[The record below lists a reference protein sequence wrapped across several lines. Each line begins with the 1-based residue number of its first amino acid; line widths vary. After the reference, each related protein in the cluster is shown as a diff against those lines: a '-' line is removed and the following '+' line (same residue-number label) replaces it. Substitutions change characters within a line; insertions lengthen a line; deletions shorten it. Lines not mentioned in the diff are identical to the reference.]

1 MKRIKN
7 IIYYLLVF
15 SICLTSFSTLVFAK
29 DDYFK
34 GDWDDVEIIYE
45 PEEDEDEDED
55 EVPTAQEAIRD
66 NYWAEIEEDNT
77 LPGGI
82 YPKYLLKPEDDIFK
96 SVKSY
101 DKEEYS
107 RSTGIYKDIN
117 TLVYS
122 PFMGDVFDYISKPE
136 ENISYNIYTEVLRT
150 SDEINKLKDSLEQ
163 KYPEIIKK
171 YVDRKAL
178 CEELKNNGTITQD
191 QYEEYI
197 EKCNEILGDYY
208 EFEERLKAIEEEKAM
223 QKAKLE
229 QLKKSLNDID
239 NNPNLTD
246 EEKKEEKYKQWW
258 NPYVDDTYTDNYQY
272 HNPFNFD
279 FKTDFI
285 RERYEL
291 NVYGDLSVNN
301 DTQRT
306 SIKRITRGS
315 NLDISLS
322 VDLSN
327 LYKWHNTILWGNI
340 NGVSNAFGWYLKGEA
355 AIRGLDSQLVFV
367 LNIPKGISLTD
378 DANIELLGLDS
389 FEREALST
397 EEESELKELN
407 EQNTDSK
414 KIVIKYRRKQN
425 LANNQQ
431 SGVNYEEIAGRK
443 YFDNYRKI
451 NDVTLKISGAK
462 LDADAPSNQDLK
474 ITASVVG
481 MYDEYRKVRDDI
493 FNKYSKKAVGDYNN
507 GAKSYYFFAAKQ
519 SDEGRDAAADRDKP
533 NLISY
538 TFNVEERK
546 ASHNPVVTFINDDRF
561 YDEREVYEGTSI
573 NQNSYMPR
581 DPEKRG
587 YKFIEWNTMPDGSG
601 MTFTGDTVVYEDMTV
616 HAIYKKDRRYDD
628 EERETADEE
637 PMLNINDHYQY
648 MVGYKDATFRPNNNM
663 TREEVAVMFS
673 RLMVRRPIKGHI
685 YNHNFKDLSNTRWSA
700 TAISYMNELGL
711 IKGYPDGTF
720 KPEKSI
726 TRAEFAAMAT
736 RFANLFG
743 GGLQGFVDVPYTH
756 WANDVIAKAAS
767 AGWVSGY
774 PDGTFKP
781 ENKITRAEVVS
792 ITNRMLTRRADKDF
806 ITKHRSAILRFTDT
820 PTHWAFYDIVE
831 ACNGHDYTRQGTIEE
846 NWLNVN
852 LKTFVYDK

>member
-1 MKRIKN
+1 MKKKIISLFLLLGLILSVIPLNSYAQFGPIVTGDDVDGWIKDNYWVELEKDGLNAVPIGVNPNKESKLGTN
-7 IIYYLLVF
+7 IKVDELYYPWLNTGIRTDRTALFDYFGDDGTIMAGGKKIVDDFRRLLNQDYDAFKDDNKPYNDWNEFNIDLNKDTIMNINDFNIYGDMYKINSVDSS
-15 SICLTSFSTLVFAK
+15 SIDTYKNDSSMDLALTVDLSTLVKAENTYGLVMGISDGYLRGIGKKGNGYARK
-29 DDYFK
+29 DDKFAFTLDFPKEAILTEDAEFEIEGLEGYNLK
-34 GDWDDVEIIYE
+34 HEELRSNDSDRKKIIIYA
-45 PEEDEDEDED
+45 DEDNIK
-55 EVPTAQEAIRD
+55 PTM
-66 NYWAEIEEDNT
+66 NYIDFYNT
-77 LPGGI
+77 L
-82 YPKYLLKPEDDIFK
+82 
-96 SVKSY
+96 
-101 DKEEYS
+101 
-107 RSTGIYKDIN
+107 
-117 TLVYS
+117 
-122 PFMGDVFDYISKPE
+122 
-136 ENISYNIYTEVLRT
+136 
-150 SDEINKLKDSLEQ
+150 NKW
-163 KYPEIIKK
+163 
-171 YVDRKAL
+171 
-178 CEELKNNGTITQD
+178 
-191 QYEEYI
+191 
-197 EKCNEILGDYY
+197 
-208 EFEERLKAIEEEKAM
+208 
-223 QKAKLE
+223 
-229 QLKKSLNDID
+229 
-239 NNPNLTD
+239 NPN
-246 EEKKEEKYKQWW
+246 
-258 NPYVDDTYTDNYQY
+258 
-272 HNPFNFD
+272 
-279 FKTDFI
+279 
-285 RERYEL
+285 
-291 NVYGDLSVNN
+291 
-301 DTQRT
+301 
-306 SIKRITRGS
+306 
-315 NLDISLS
+315 
-322 VDLSN
+322 
-327 LYKWHNTILWGNI
+327 
-340 NGVSNAFGWYLKGEA
+340 
-355 AIRGLDSQLVFV
+355 
-367 LNIPKGISLTD
+367 
-378 DANIELLGLDS
+378 
-389 FEREALST
+389 
-397 EEESELKELN
+397 
-407 EQNTDSK
+407 
-414 KIVIKYRRKQN
+414 
-425 LANNQQ
+425 
-431 SGVNYEEIAGRK
+431 
-443 YFDNYRKI
+443 
-451 NDVTLKISGAK
+451 VTLKIEGIKFNNSIK
-462 LDADAPSNQDLK
+462 NNK
-474 ITASVVG
+474 NYTITASIAG
-481 MYDEYRKVRDDI
+481 MYDIILSKNNSVLDNLK
-493 FNKYSKKAVGDYNN
+493 FNKTTDGIRRFVV
-507 GAKSYYFFAAKQ
+507 FAAKQ
-519 SDEGRDAAADRDKP
+519 SNEGTDAAADRKKP

-561 YDEREVYEGTSI
+561 YDEREVYKGTSI

-616 HAIYKKDRRYDD
+616 YAIYKKDRRYDD
-628 EERETADEE
+628 ERETADEE

>member
-1 MKRIKN
+1 MKKKIISILLLLGLILSVIPLNSYAQLGPTVTDEDVEDWIKDNYWVELEKDGLNAVPIGVNPSKESKLGTDIKVDELYYPWLNTGIRTDRAALFDYFGDDGTTMLGITVVDDFRRLLNQDYNAFKANKEHYNDWNEFN
-7 IIYYLLVF
+7 IDLNKDTIMNINDFNIYGDMYKIDSVNSS
-15 SICLTSFSTLVFAK
+15 SIDTYKNDSSMDLALTVDLSTLVKAENTYGLVMGLSEGYQKGIGKKGNGYAREDDKFAFTLDFPK
-29 DDYFK
+29 EAILTEDAEFEIEGLEGYNLKHEELRSNDSDRK
-34 GDWDDVEIIYE
+34 KIIIYA
-45 PEEDEDEDED
+45 DEDNIN
-55 EVPTAQEAIRD
+55 PTI
-66 NYWAEIEEDNT
+66 NYIDFYNT
-77 LPGGI
+77 L
-82 YPKYLLKPEDDIFK
+82 
-96 SVKSY
+96 
-101 DKEEYS
+101 
-107 RSTGIYKDIN
+107 
-117 TLVYS
+117 
-122 PFMGDVFDYISKPE
+122 
-136 ENISYNIYTEVLRT
+136 
-150 SDEINKLKDSLEQ
+150 NKW
-163 KYPEIIKK
+163 
-171 YVDRKAL
+171 
-178 CEELKNNGTITQD
+178 
-191 QYEEYI
+191 
-197 EKCNEILGDYY
+197 
-208 EFEERLKAIEEEKAM
+208 
-223 QKAKLE
+223 
-229 QLKKSLNDID
+229 
-239 NNPNLTD
+239 NPN
-246 EEKKEEKYKQWW
+246 
-258 NPYVDDTYTDNYQY
+258 
-272 HNPFNFD
+272 
-279 FKTDFI
+279 
-285 RERYEL
+285 
-291 NVYGDLSVNN
+291 
-301 DTQRT
+301 
-306 SIKRITRGS
+306 
-315 NLDISLS
+315 
-322 VDLSN
+322 
-327 LYKWHNTILWGNI
+327 
-340 NGVSNAFGWYLKGEA
+340 
-355 AIRGLDSQLVFV
+355 
-367 LNIPKGISLTD
+367 
-378 DANIELLGLDS
+378 
-389 FEREALST
+389 
-397 EEESELKELN
+397 
-407 EQNTDSK
+407 
-414 KIVIKYRRKQN
+414 
-425 LANNQQ
+425 
-431 SGVNYEEIAGRK
+431 
-443 YFDNYRKI
+443 
-451 NDVTLKISGAK
+451 VTLKIKGIKFNNSIK
-462 LDADAPSNQDLK
+462 NNK
-474 ITASVVG
+474 NYTITASIAG
-481 MYDEYRKVRDDI
+481 MYDIILSKNKSVLDNLK
-493 FNKYSKKAVGDYNN
+493 FNQTTDGIRRFVV
-507 GAKSYYFFAAKQ
+507 FAAKQ
-519 SDEGRDAAADRDKP
+519 SEEGRDDAADRNKL

-546 ASHNPVVTFINDDRF
+546 AGRNPVVTFINDDRF

-616 HAIYKKDRRYDD
+616 YAIYKKDRRYDD
-628 EERETADEE
+628 ERKTADEE

>member
-1 MKRIKN
+1 MNKIKK
-7 IIYYLLVF
+7 ILLLFITFTLVF
-15 SICLTSFSTLVFAK
+15 SSLSITGYAQ
-29 DDYFK
+29 
-34 GDWDDVEIIYE
+34 EE
-45 PEEDEDEDED
+45 EEDT
-55 EVPTAQEAIRD
+55 PTAEEAIKD
-66 NYWAEIEEDNT
+66 NYWADLIEYKELD
-77 LPGGI
+77 GEVYI
-82 YPKYLLKPEDDIFK
+82 EHLLKPNETVFNGYARLPNNWD
-96 SVKSY
+96 
-101 DKEEYS
+101 YS
-107 RSTGIYKDIN
+107 PSTGIYKDLN
-117 TLVYS
+117 TISYS
-122 PFMGDVFDYISKPE
+122 IIGDTFDYISRPE
-136 ENISYNIYTEVLRT
+136 DQTNV
-150 SDEINKLKDSLEQ
+150 SDDQ
-163 KYPEIIKK
+163 DPQFQ
-171 YVDRKAL
+171 
-178 CEELKNNGTITQD
+178 NG
-191 QYEEYI
+191 
-197 EKCNEILGDYY
+197 K
-208 EFEERLKAIEEEKAM
+208 
-223 QKAKLE
+223 
-229 QLKKSLNDID
+229 
-239 NNPNLTD
+239 
-246 EEKKEEKYKQWW
+246 
-258 NPYVDDTYTDNYQY
+258 Y

-279 FKTDFI
+279 LKTDFI
-285 RERYEL
+285 RQRDQL
-291 NVYGDLSVNN
+291 NIYGDMSCNGNTEADKIANHRV
-301 DTQRT
+301 
-306 SIKRITRGS
+306 GE
-315 NLDISLS
+315 NLKINLN

-327 LYKWHNTILWGNI
+327 FYKWEYAKFWFRI
-340 NGVSNAFGWYLKGEA
+340 NGKSKGMSWKTEGVDASAAIDSELVFALDLPKGVIIPNDAKISIEGLDDFSVERIDENGKVIVKLRKKQNPNGSEPYESMSAKDYFDKIKKVSNVGIEIDGVKITNKAD
-355 AIRGLDSQLVFV
+355 LD
-367 LNIPKGISLTD
+367 K
-378 DANIELLGLDS
+378 
-389 FEREALST
+389 
-397 EEESELKELN
+397 
-407 EQNTDSK
+407 
-414 KIVIKYRRKQN
+414 N
-425 LANNQQ
+425 LQI
-431 SGVNYEEIAGRK
+431 IA
-443 YFDNYRKI
+443 
-451 NDVTLKISGAK
+451 KISGMYTK
-462 LDADAPSNQDLK
+462 LLIPEPDNDGPNKQLDL
-474 ITASVVG
+474 G
-481 MYDEYRKVRDDI
+481 
-493 FNKYSKKAVGDYNN
+493 
-507 GAKSYYFFAAKQ
+507 FFAAKQ
-519 SDEGRDAAADRDKP
+519 SDAGRDEAADRDKP

-546 ASHNPVVTFINDDRF
+546 VSHNPVVTFINDDRF

-616 HAIYKKDRRYDD
+616 YAIYKKDRRYDD
-628 EERETADEE
+628 ERETADEE

>member
-1 MKRIKN
+1 MKKKIISLFLLLGLILSVIPLNSYAQFGPIVTGDDVDGWIKDNYWVELEKDGLNAVPIGVNPNKESKLGTN
-7 IIYYLLVF
+7 IKVDELYYPWLNTGIRTDRTALFDYFGDDGTIMAGGKKIVDDFRRLLNQDYDAFKDNNKPYNDWNEFNIDLNKDTIMNINDFNIYGDMYKINSVDSS
-15 SICLTSFSTLVFAK
+15 SIDTYKNDSSMDLALTVDLSTLVKAENTYGLVMGISDGYLRGIGKKGNGYARK
-29 DDYFK
+29 DDKFAFTLDFPK
-34 GDWDDVEIIYE
+34 
-45 PEEDEDEDED
+45 
-55 EVPTAQEAIRD
+55 EAILTED
-66 NYWAEIEEDNT
+66 AEFEIEGLEGYN
-77 LPGGI
+77 
-82 YPKYLLKPEDDIFK
+82 LKH
-96 SVKSY
+96 
-101 DKEEYS
+101 
-107 RSTGIYKDIN
+107 
-117 TLVYS
+117 
-122 PFMGDVFDYISKPE
+122 
-136 ENISYNIYTEVLRT
+136 
-150 SDEINKLKDSLEQ
+150 
-163 KYPEIIKK
+163 
-171 YVDRKAL
+171 
-178 CEELKNNGTITQD
+178 EEL
-191 QYEEYI
+191 
-197 EKCNEILGDYY
+197 
-208 EFEERLKAIEEEKAM
+208 R
-223 QKAKLE
+223 
-229 QLKKSLNDID
+229 SNDID
-239 NNPNLTD
+239 RKKIIIYADEDNIKPTMNYIDFYNTLNKWNPN
-246 EEKKEEKYKQWW
+246 
-258 NPYVDDTYTDNYQY
+258 
-272 HNPFNFD
+272 
-279 FKTDFI
+279 
-285 RERYEL
+285 
-291 NVYGDLSVNN
+291 
-301 DTQRT
+301 
-306 SIKRITRGS
+306 
-315 NLDISLS
+315 
-322 VDLSN
+322 
-327 LYKWHNTILWGNI
+327 
-340 NGVSNAFGWYLKGEA
+340 
-355 AIRGLDSQLVFV
+355 
-367 LNIPKGISLTD
+367 
-378 DANIELLGLDS
+378 
-389 FEREALST
+389 
-397 EEESELKELN
+397 
-407 EQNTDSK
+407 
-414 KIVIKYRRKQN
+414 
-425 LANNQQ
+425 
-431 SGVNYEEIAGRK
+431 
-443 YFDNYRKI
+443 
-451 NDVTLKISGAK
+451 VTLKIKGIKFNNSIK
-462 LDADAPSNQDLK
+462 NNK
-474 ITASVVG
+474 NYTITASIAG
-481 MYDEYRKVRDDI
+481 MYDIILSKNKSVLDNLR
-493 FNKYSKKAVGDYNN
+493 FNKTTDGIRRFVV
-507 GAKSYYFFAAKQ
+507 FAAKQ
-519 SDEGRDAAADRDKP
+519 SNEGTDAAADRNKP
-533 NLISY
+533 YLISY

-546 ASHNPVVTFINDDRF
+546 AGRNPVVTFINDDRF

-587 YKFIEWNTMPDGSG
+587 YKFIEWNTRPDGSG

-616 HAIYKKDRRYDD
+616 YAIYKKDRRYDD
-628 EERETADEE
+628 ERETADEE

>member
-1 MKRIKN
+1 MNKKFTRIFSLLIVFLLSLSFYPSSLVKAEDCDIDINKMIEDNYWIDFKTVDKFGRTYLVPEGADLTEKSFLKNLAENDMDNMNKMNYNTGFRTDRNALFDIMDKDASYLAYKEPIIRDYSDRKSFSIPTPNGKKVYIFKDGKVNNPLNFDIDNKTIVNTDDYNMYADLVNAKNNNTNNVDKFRVGDNFDLDFVVDTSILTKYQNTRFLGAVNTQSDLTDVWLADHGKALADDIYVFNLDFPKFIDINERNLELVGLEGYDLETQIDKVGDRIKVRVVADEDQERDIVTVKEFFDKLNNSTERIILRIKN
-7 IIYYLLVF
+7 LKINSAANIVGENQ
-15 SICLTSFSTLVFAK
+15 ITASFGGMYDLCMT
-29 DDYFK
+29 
-34 GDWDDVEIIYE
+34 YE
-45 PEEDEDEDED
+45 NNE
-55 EVPTAQEAIRD
+55 
-66 NYWAEIEEDNT
+66 
-77 LPGGI
+77 
-82 YPKYLLKPEDDIFK
+82 
-96 SVKSY
+96 
-101 DKEEYS
+101 KELE
-107 RSTGIYKDIN
+107 TKDIN
-117 TLVYS
+117 DRAYFKYLRNDKEC
-122 PFMGDVFDYISKPE
+122 FIDRNIIS
-136 ENISYNIYTEVLRT
+136 
-150 SDEINKLKDSLEQ
+150 
-163 KYPEIIKK
+163 
-171 YVDRKAL
+171 
-178 CEELKNNGTITQD
+178 
-191 QYEEYI
+191 
-197 EKCNEILGDYY
+197 
-208 EFEERLKAIEEEKAM
+208 
-223 QKAKLE
+223 
-229 QLKKSLNDID
+229 
-239 NNPNLTD
+239 
-246 EEKKEEKYKQWW
+246 
-258 NPYVDDTYTDNYQY
+258 
-272 HNPFNFD
+272 
-279 FKTDFI
+279 
-285 RERYEL
+285 
-291 NVYGDLSVNN
+291 
-301 DTQRT
+301 
-306 SIKRITRGS
+306 
-315 NLDISLS
+315 
-322 VDLSN
+322 
-327 LYKWHNTILWGNI
+327 
-340 NGVSNAFGWYLKGEA
+340 
-355 AIRGLDSQLVFV
+355 
-367 LNIPKGISLTD
+367 
-378 DANIELLGLDS
+378 
-389 FEREALST
+389 
-397 EEESELKELN
+397 
-407 EQNTDSK
+407 
-414 KIVIKYRRKQN
+414 
-425 LANNQQ
+425 
-431 SGVNYEEIAGRK
+431 
-443 YFDNYRKI
+443 
-451 NDVTLKISGAK
+451 
-462 LDADAPSNQDLK
+462 
-474 ITASVVG
+474 
-481 MYDEYRKVRDDI
+481 
-493 FNKYSKKAVGDYNN
+493 
-507 GAKSYYFFAAKQ
+507 FAAKQ
-519 SDEGRDAAADRDKP
+519 SKEGRDDAADPDKP

-546 ASHNPVVTFINDDRF
+546 ASHNPVVTFINDDKF

-587 YKFIEWNTMPDGSG
+587 YKFIEWNTRTDGSG

-616 HAIYKKDRRYDD
+616 YAIYKKDRRYDD
-628 EERETADEE
+628 ERETADEE

-806 ITKHRSAILRFTDT
+806 ITKHRAAILRFTDT

>member
-1 MKRIKN
+1 MKKKIISLFLLLGLILSVIPLNSYAQFGPIVTEDDVDGWIKDNYWVNLEKDGLNAVPIGVNPNKESKLGTDIKVDELYYPWLNTGIRTDRTALFDYFGDDGTIMAGGKKIVDDFRRLLNQDYNAFKAN
-7 IIYYLLVF
+7 IKHYNDWNEFNIDLIKDTIMNINDFNIYGDMYKIDSKNSS
-15 SICLTSFSTLVFAK
+15 SIDTYKNDSSMDLALTVDLSTLVKAENTYGLVMGISDGHQSGIGKKGNGYAREDDKFAFTLDFPK
-29 DDYFK
+29 EAILTEDAEFEIEGLEGYNLKHEELRSNDSDRK
-34 GDWDDVEIIYE
+34 KIIIYA
-45 PEEDEDEDED
+45 DEDNIK
-55 EVPTAQEAIRD
+55 PTM
-66 NYWAEIEEDNT
+66 NYIDFYNT
-77 LPGGI
+77 L
-82 YPKYLLKPEDDIFK
+82 
-96 SVKSY
+96 
-101 DKEEYS
+101 
-107 RSTGIYKDIN
+107 
-117 TLVYS
+117 
-122 PFMGDVFDYISKPE
+122 
-136 ENISYNIYTEVLRT
+136 
-150 SDEINKLKDSLEQ
+150 NKW
-163 KYPEIIKK
+163 
-171 YVDRKAL
+171 
-178 CEELKNNGTITQD
+178 
-191 QYEEYI
+191 
-197 EKCNEILGDYY
+197 
-208 EFEERLKAIEEEKAM
+208 
-223 QKAKLE
+223 
-229 QLKKSLNDID
+229 
-239 NNPNLTD
+239 NPN
-246 EEKKEEKYKQWW
+246 
-258 NPYVDDTYTDNYQY
+258 
-272 HNPFNFD
+272 
-279 FKTDFI
+279 
-285 RERYEL
+285 
-291 NVYGDLSVNN
+291 
-301 DTQRT
+301 
-306 SIKRITRGS
+306 
-315 NLDISLS
+315 
-322 VDLSN
+322 
-327 LYKWHNTILWGNI
+327 
-340 NGVSNAFGWYLKGEA
+340 
-355 AIRGLDSQLVFV
+355 
-367 LNIPKGISLTD
+367 
-378 DANIELLGLDS
+378 
-389 FEREALST
+389 
-397 EEESELKELN
+397 
-407 EQNTDSK
+407 
-414 KIVIKYRRKQN
+414 
-425 LANNQQ
+425 
-431 SGVNYEEIAGRK
+431 
-443 YFDNYRKI
+443 
-451 NDVTLKISGAK
+451 VTLKIKGIKFNNSIK
-462 LDADAPSNQDLK
+462 NNK
-474 ITASVVG
+474 NYTITASIAG
-481 MYDEYRKVRDDI
+481 MYDIILSKNKSVLDNLK
-493 FNKYSKKAVGDYNN
+493 FNKTTDGIRRFVV
-507 GAKSYYFFAAKQ
+507 FAAKQ
-519 SDEGRDAAADRDKP
+519 SNEGTDAAADRKKP

-546 ASHNPVVTFINDDRF
+546 TSHNPVVTFINDDRF

-616 HAIYKKDRRYDD
+616 YAIYKKDRRYDD
-628 EERETADEE
+628 ESETADEE

-806 ITKHRSAILRFTDT
+806 ITKHRSAILWFTDT

>member
-1 MKRIKN
+1 MKKLKN
-7 IIYYLLVF
+7 ILLLFLVFTLVF
-15 SICLTSFSTLVFAK
+15 SSLSITAYAQ
-29 DDYFK
+29 D
-34 GDWDDVEIIYE
+34 EE
-45 PEEDEDEDED
+45 EEDT
-55 EVPTAQEAIRD
+55 PTAEEAIKD
-66 NYWAEIEEDNT
+66 NYWADLIKVPSNEVDGELYIDN
-77 LPGGI
+77 
-82 YPKYLLKPEDDIFK
+82 LLKPKETVFNGY
-96 SVKSY
+96 VKFHQGY
-101 DKEEYS
+101 DYS
-107 RSTGIYKDIN
+107 RSTGIYKDLN
-117 TLVYS
+117 TISYTV
-122 PFMGDVFDYISKPE
+122 FGDAFDYISRP
-136 ENISYNIYTEVLRT
+136 
-150 SDEINKLKDSLEQ
+150 DEQIN
-163 KYPEIIKK
+163 
-171 YVDRKAL
+171 
-178 CEELKNNGTITQD
+178 
-191 QYEEYI
+191 
-197 EKCNEILGDYY
+197 
-208 EFEERLKAIEEEKAM
+208 
-223 QKAKLE
+223 
-229 QLKKSLNDID
+229 
-239 NNPNLTD
+239 
-246 EEKKEEKYKQWW
+246 
-258 NPYVDDTYTDNYQY
+258 VDDDNDPNFQDGKY

-279 FKTDFI
+279 LNTDFI
-285 RERYEL
+285 RQREQL
-291 NVYGDLSVNN
+291 NIYGDMLVNDN
-301 DTQRT
+301 TESD
-306 SIKRITRGS
+306 IIAKHKVGE
-315 NLDISLS
+315 NLKLNLN

-327 LYKWHNTILWGNI
+327 FYKWEYAKFWFSI
-340 NGVSNAFGWYLKGEA
+340 NGISKGMSWKTEGVDGKAAIDSELVFSLDLPKGLIIPNDAKVSIVGLNDFSVERIDQNGKVIVKLRKKQNPKGSEPYEIMSAKDYFDKIKKVSN
-355 AIRGLDSQLVFV
+355 V
-367 LNIPKGISLTD
+367 GIEID
-378 DANIELLGLDS
+378 
-389 FEREALST
+389 
-397 EEESELKELN
+397 
-407 EQNTDSK
+407 
-414 KIVIKYRRKQN
+414 
-425 LANNQQ
+425 
-431 SGVNYEEIAGRK
+431 GV
-443 YFDNYRKI
+443 
-451 NDVTLKISGAK
+451 
-462 LDADAPSNQDLK
+462 K
-474 ITASVVG
+474 ITNKADLDKNLQIVAKVSG
-481 MYDEYRKVRDDI
+481 MYSKLIIPTPDLDDTNKQPDE
-493 FNKYSKKAVGDYNN
+493 G
-507 GAKSYYFFAAKQ
+507 FFAAKQ
-519 SDEGRDAAADRDKP
+519 SDAGRDAAADKNKP

-616 HAIYKKDRRYDD
+616 YAIYKKDRRYDD
-628 EERETADEE
+628 EREKADEE

-806 ITKHRSAILRFTDT
+806 ITKHRSAILWFTDT

-846 NWLNVN
+846 NWQNVN

>member
-1 MKRIKN
+1 MNKKFTRIFSFLIVFLLSLSFYPSSLVKAEDGDIDINKMIEDNYWIDFKTVDKFGMTYLVPEGADLTEKSFLKNLAENDMDNMNKMNYNTGFRTDRNALFDIMNKDASFWVKEAITRDYSDKKSFSIPTPDGKKVYIFKDGKANNPLNFDMDNKTIVNTDDYNMYADLVNAKNNNTNNVDKFRVGDNFDLDFVVDTSILTKYQNTRFLSAVNTQSALSDVWLADHGIVLADDIYVFNLDFPKGIDTRKMKLELEGLEGYTLDIQTNKDEDRTKVRVVADEDKERDIVSVKDFFDKLNNSNERIILRIKN
-7 IIYYLLVF
+7 L
-15 SICLTSFSTLVFAK
+15 
-29 DDYFK
+29 
-34 GDWDDVEIIYE
+34 
-45 PEEDEDEDED
+45 
-55 EVPTAQEAIRD
+55 
-66 NYWAEIEEDNT
+66 
-77 LPGGI
+77 
-82 YPKYLLKPEDDIFK
+82 
-96 SVKSY
+96 
-101 DKEEYS
+101 
-107 RSTGIYKDIN
+107 
-117 TLVYS
+117 
-122 PFMGDVFDYISKPE
+122 
-136 ENISYNIYTEVLRT
+136 
-150 SDEINKLKDSLEQ
+150 
-163 KYPEIIKK
+163 
-171 YVDRKAL
+171 
-178 CEELKNNGTITQD
+178 
-191 QYEEYI
+191 
-197 EKCNEILGDYY
+197 
-208 EFEERLKAIEEEKAM
+208 
-223 QKAKLE
+223 
-229 QLKKSLNDID
+229 
-239 NNPNLTD
+239 
-246 EEKKEEKYKQWW
+246 
-258 NPYVDDTYTDNYQY
+258 
-272 HNPFNFD
+272 
-279 FKTDFI
+279 
-285 RERYEL
+285 
-291 NVYGDLSVNN
+291 
-301 DTQRT
+301 
-306 SIKRITRGS
+306 
-315 NLDISLS
+315 
-322 VDLSN
+322 
-327 LYKWHNTILWGNI
+327 
-340 NGVSNAFGWYLKGEA
+340 
-355 AIRGLDSQLVFV
+355 
-367 LNIPKGISLTD
+367 
-378 DANIELLGLDS
+378 
-389 FEREALST
+389 
-397 EEESELKELN
+397 
-407 EQNTDSK
+407 
-414 KIVIKYRRKQN
+414 
-425 LANNQQ
+425 
-431 SGVNYEEIAGRK
+431 
-443 YFDNYRKI
+443 KI
-451 NDVTLKISGAK
+451 NSAANTAGE
-462 LDADAPSNQDLK
+462 NQ
-474 ITASVVG
+474 ITASFGG
-481 MYDEYRKVRDDI
+481 MHDLCTTYDNNRRELETKDYKDRDYI
-493 FNKYSKKAVGDYNN
+493 KYFNKDVCLVDRDIIS
-507 GAKSYYFFAAKQ
+507 FAAKQ
-519 SDEGRDAAADRDKP
+519 SKEGTDVAADRNKP

-601 MTFTGDTVVYEDMTV
+601 MTFTGDTIVYEDMTV
-616 HAIYKKDRRYDD
+616 YAIYKKDRRYED
-628 EERETADEE
+628 ENETADEE

-806 ITKHRSAILRFTDT
+806 ITKHRSAILWFTDT

>member
-1 MKRIKN
+1 MKKKIISLFLLLGLILSVIPLNSYAQFGPIVTDEDVEGWIKDNYWVELEKDGLNAVPIGVNPSKESKLGTDIKVDELYYPWLNTGIRTDRAALFDYFGDDGTIMAGGKKIVDDFRRLLNQDYNAFKANNKHYNDWDEFN
-7 IIYYLLVF
+7 IDLNKDTIMNVNDFNIYGDMYKINSGDSS
-15 SICLTSFSTLVFAK
+15 SIDTYKNNASMDLALTVDLSTLVKAENTYGLVMGISDGHQSEIGKKGNGYAREDDKFAFTLDFPK
-29 DDYFK
+29 E
-34 GDWDDVEIIYE
+34 VIL
-45 PEEDEDEDED
+45 DED
-55 EVPTAQEAIRD
+55 AKF
-66 NYWAEIEEDNT
+66 EIEGLEGYNLTHEELRSNDSDRKKIIFYAYKEKIKPTKNYIDFYNT
-77 LPGGI
+77 L
-82 YPKYLLKPEDDIFK
+82 
-96 SVKSY
+96 
-101 DKEEYS
+101 
-107 RSTGIYKDIN
+107 
-117 TLVYS
+117 
-122 PFMGDVFDYISKPE
+122 
-136 ENISYNIYTEVLRT
+136 
-150 SDEINKLKDSLEQ
+150 NKW
-163 KYPEIIKK
+163 
-171 YVDRKAL
+171 
-178 CEELKNNGTITQD
+178 
-191 QYEEYI
+191 
-197 EKCNEILGDYY
+197 
-208 EFEERLKAIEEEKAM
+208 
-223 QKAKLE
+223 
-229 QLKKSLNDID
+229 
-239 NNPNLTD
+239 NPN
-246 EEKKEEKYKQWW
+246 
-258 NPYVDDTYTDNYQY
+258 
-272 HNPFNFD
+272 
-279 FKTDFI
+279 
-285 RERYEL
+285 
-291 NVYGDLSVNN
+291 
-301 DTQRT
+301 
-306 SIKRITRGS
+306 
-315 NLDISLS
+315 
-322 VDLSN
+322 
-327 LYKWHNTILWGNI
+327 
-340 NGVSNAFGWYLKGEA
+340 
-355 AIRGLDSQLVFV
+355 
-367 LNIPKGISLTD
+367 
-378 DANIELLGLDS
+378 
-389 FEREALST
+389 
-397 EEESELKELN
+397 
-407 EQNTDSK
+407 
-414 KIVIKYRRKQN
+414 
-425 LANNQQ
+425 
-431 SGVNYEEIAGRK
+431 
-443 YFDNYRKI
+443 
-451 NDVTLKISGAK
+451 VTLKIKGIKFNNSIK
-462 LDADAPSNQDLK
+462 NNK
-474 ITASVVG
+474 NYTITASIAG
-481 MYDEYRKVRDDI
+481 MYDIILSKNESVLNNLK
-493 FNKYSKKAVGDYNN
+493 FNKTTDGIRRFVV
-507 GAKSYYFFAAKQ
+507 FAAKQ
-519 SDEGRDAAADRDKP
+519 SKEGTDAAADPEKP

-616 HAIYKKDRRYDD
+616 YAIYKKDRRYDD
-628 EERETADEE
+628 ERETADEE

-806 ITKHRSAILRFTDT
+806 ITKHRSAILWFTDT

>member
-1 MKRIKN
+1 MKKKIISFFLLLGLILSVIPLNSYAQFGPIVTEDDVNGWINNNYWVNLEKDGLNAVPIGVNPNKESKLGTDIKVDELYYPWLNTGIRTDRTALFDYFGDDGTIMAGGKKIVDDFRRLLNQDYNAFKAN
-7 IIYYLLVF
+7 IKHYNDWNEFNIDLNKDTIMNINDFNIYGDMYKIDSKNSS
-15 SICLTSFSTLVFAK
+15 SIDTYKNDSSMDLALTVDLSTLVKAENTYGLVMGISDGHQSGIGKKGNGYAREDDKFAFTLDFPK
-29 DDYFK
+29 EAILTEDAEFEIEGLEGYNLKHEELRSNDSDRK
-34 GDWDDVEIIYE
+34 KIIIYA
-45 PEEDEDEDED
+45 DEDNIK
-55 EVPTAQEAIRD
+55 PTM
-66 NYWAEIEEDNT
+66 NYIDFYNT
-77 LPGGI
+77 L
-82 YPKYLLKPEDDIFK
+82 
-96 SVKSY
+96 
-101 DKEEYS
+101 
-107 RSTGIYKDIN
+107 
-117 TLVYS
+117 
-122 PFMGDVFDYISKPE
+122 
-136 ENISYNIYTEVLRT
+136 
-150 SDEINKLKDSLEQ
+150 NKW
-163 KYPEIIKK
+163 
-171 YVDRKAL
+171 
-178 CEELKNNGTITQD
+178 
-191 QYEEYI
+191 
-197 EKCNEILGDYY
+197 
-208 EFEERLKAIEEEKAM
+208 
-223 QKAKLE
+223 
-229 QLKKSLNDID
+229 
-239 NNPNLTD
+239 NPN
-246 EEKKEEKYKQWW
+246 
-258 NPYVDDTYTDNYQY
+258 
-272 HNPFNFD
+272 
-279 FKTDFI
+279 
-285 RERYEL
+285 
-291 NVYGDLSVNN
+291 
-301 DTQRT
+301 
-306 SIKRITRGS
+306 
-315 NLDISLS
+315 
-322 VDLSN
+322 
-327 LYKWHNTILWGNI
+327 
-340 NGVSNAFGWYLKGEA
+340 
-355 AIRGLDSQLVFV
+355 
-367 LNIPKGISLTD
+367 
-378 DANIELLGLDS
+378 
-389 FEREALST
+389 
-397 EEESELKELN
+397 
-407 EQNTDSK
+407 
-414 KIVIKYRRKQN
+414 
-425 LANNQQ
+425 
-431 SGVNYEEIAGRK
+431 
-443 YFDNYRKI
+443 
-451 NDVTLKISGAK
+451 VTLKIKGIKFNNSIK
-462 LDADAPSNQDLK
+462 NNK
-474 ITASVVG
+474 NYTITASIAG
-481 MYDEYRKVRDDI
+481 MYDIILSKNKSVLDNLK
-493 FNKYSKKAVGDYNN
+493 FNKTTDGIRRFVV
-507 GAKSYYFFAAKQ
+507 FAAKQ
-519 SDEGRDAAADRDKP
+519 SNEGTDAAADRNKP

-616 HAIYKKDRRYDD
+616 YAIYKKDRRYDD
-628 EERETADEE
+628 ERETADEE

>member
-1 MKRIKN
+1 MKKKIISLFLLLGLILSVIPLNSYAQFGPIVTEADVDGWINNNYWVNLEKDGLNAVPIGVNPNKESKLGTDIKVDELYYPWLNTGIRTDRAALFDYFGDDGTIMADGKKIVDDFRRLLNQDYNAFKAN
-7 IIYYLLVF
+7 IEHYNDWNEFNIDLNKDTIMNINDFNIYGDMYKINSVDSS
-15 SICLTSFSTLVFAK
+15 SIDTYKNNASMDLALTVDLSTLVKAENTYGLVMGISDGYQSGIGKKGNGYAREDDKFAFTLDFPK
-29 DDYFK
+29 EAILTEDAEFEIEGLEGYKLKQEELRSNDSDRK
-34 GDWDDVEIIYE
+34 KIIIYA
-45 PEEDEDEDED
+45 DEDNIK
-55 EVPTAQEAIRD
+55 PTM
-66 NYWAEIEEDNT
+66 NYIDFYNT
-77 LPGGI
+77 L
-82 YPKYLLKPEDDIFK
+82 
-96 SVKSY
+96 
-101 DKEEYS
+101 
-107 RSTGIYKDIN
+107 
-117 TLVYS
+117 
-122 PFMGDVFDYISKPE
+122 
-136 ENISYNIYTEVLRT
+136 
-150 SDEINKLKDSLEQ
+150 NKW
-163 KYPEIIKK
+163 
-171 YVDRKAL
+171 
-178 CEELKNNGTITQD
+178 
-191 QYEEYI
+191 
-197 EKCNEILGDYY
+197 
-208 EFEERLKAIEEEKAM
+208 
-223 QKAKLE
+223 
-229 QLKKSLNDID
+229 
-239 NNPNLTD
+239 NPN
-246 EEKKEEKYKQWW
+246 
-258 NPYVDDTYTDNYQY
+258 
-272 HNPFNFD
+272 
-279 FKTDFI
+279 
-285 RERYEL
+285 
-291 NVYGDLSVNN
+291 
-301 DTQRT
+301 
-306 SIKRITRGS
+306 
-315 NLDISLS
+315 
-322 VDLSN
+322 
-327 LYKWHNTILWGNI
+327 
-340 NGVSNAFGWYLKGEA
+340 
-355 AIRGLDSQLVFV
+355 
-367 LNIPKGISLTD
+367 
-378 DANIELLGLDS
+378 
-389 FEREALST
+389 
-397 EEESELKELN
+397 
-407 EQNTDSK
+407 
-414 KIVIKYRRKQN
+414 
-425 LANNQQ
+425 
-431 SGVNYEEIAGRK
+431 
-443 YFDNYRKI
+443 
-451 NDVTLKISGAK
+451 VTLKIKGIKFNNSIK
-462 LDADAPSNQDLK
+462 NNK
-474 ITASVVG
+474 NYTITASIAG
-481 MYDEYRKVRDDI
+481 MYDIILSKNKSVLDNLK
-493 FNKYSKKAVGDYNN
+493 FNKTTDGIRRFVV
-507 GAKSYYFFAAKQ
+507 FAAKQ
-519 SDEGRDAAADRDKP
+519 SKEGTDAAADKNKP

-546 ASHNPVVTFINDDRF
+546 ASHNPVVTFINNDRY
-561 YDEREVYEGTSI
+561 YDEREIYEGTSI
-573 NQNSYMPR
+573 NQNGYMPR

-616 HAIYKKDRRYDD
+616 YAIYKKDRRYDD
-628 EERETADEE
+628 ERETADEE

>member
-1 MKRIKN
+1 MKKKIISLFLLLGLILSAIPLNSYAQFGPIVTDKDVEGWIKDNYWVELKKDVLNAVPIGVNPNKESKLGTDIKVDELYYPWLNTGIRTDRTALFDYFGDDGTIMADGKKIVDDFRRLLNQDYNAFKANNKHYNDWNEFN
-7 IIYYLLVF
+7 IDLNKDTIMNINDFNIYGDMYKINSGDSS
-15 SICLTSFSTLVFAK
+15 SIDTYKNNASMDLALTVDLSTLVKAENTYGLVMGISDGYQSEIGKKGNGYAREDDKFAFTLDFPK
-29 DDYFK
+29 EAILTEDAEFEIEGLEGYNLKQEELRSNDSDRK
-34 GDWDDVEIIYE
+34 KIIIYA
-45 PEEDEDEDED
+45 DEDNIK
-55 EVPTAQEAIRD
+55 PTM
-66 NYWAEIEEDNT
+66 NYIDFYNT
-77 LPGGI
+77 L
-82 YPKYLLKPEDDIFK
+82 
-96 SVKSY
+96 
-101 DKEEYS
+101 
-107 RSTGIYKDIN
+107 
-117 TLVYS
+117 
-122 PFMGDVFDYISKPE
+122 
-136 ENISYNIYTEVLRT
+136 
-150 SDEINKLKDSLEQ
+150 NKW
-163 KYPEIIKK
+163 
-171 YVDRKAL
+171 
-178 CEELKNNGTITQD
+178 
-191 QYEEYI
+191 
-197 EKCNEILGDYY
+197 
-208 EFEERLKAIEEEKAM
+208 
-223 QKAKLE
+223 
-229 QLKKSLNDID
+229 
-239 NNPNLTD
+239 NPN
-246 EEKKEEKYKQWW
+246 
-258 NPYVDDTYTDNYQY
+258 
-272 HNPFNFD
+272 
-279 FKTDFI
+279 
-285 RERYEL
+285 
-291 NVYGDLSVNN
+291 
-301 DTQRT
+301 
-306 SIKRITRGS
+306 
-315 NLDISLS
+315 
-322 VDLSN
+322 
-327 LYKWHNTILWGNI
+327 
-340 NGVSNAFGWYLKGEA
+340 
-355 AIRGLDSQLVFV
+355 
-367 LNIPKGISLTD
+367 
-378 DANIELLGLDS
+378 
-389 FEREALST
+389 
-397 EEESELKELN
+397 
-407 EQNTDSK
+407 
-414 KIVIKYRRKQN
+414 
-425 LANNQQ
+425 
-431 SGVNYEEIAGRK
+431 
-443 YFDNYRKI
+443 
-451 NDVTLKISGAK
+451 VTLKIKGIKFNNSIK
-462 LDADAPSNQDLK
+462 NNK
-474 ITASVVG
+474 NYTITASIAG
-481 MYDEYRKVRDDI
+481 MYDIILSKNKSVLDNLK
-493 FNKYSKKAVGDYNN
+493 FNKTTDGIRRFVV
-507 GAKSYYFFAAKQ
+507 FAAKQ
-519 SDEGRDAAADRDKP
+519 SNEGTDAAADRNKP

-546 ASHNPVVTFINDDRF
+546 ASHNPVVTFINDDRY

-587 YKFIEWNTMPDGSG
+587 YKFIEWNTRPDGSG

-616 HAIYKKDRRYDD
+616 YAIYKRDRRYDD
-628 EERETADEE
+628 ERETADEE

>member
-1 MKRIKN
+1 MKKKIISLFLLLGLILSVIPLNSYAQFGPIVTGDDVDGWIKDNYWVELEKDGLNAVPIGVNPNKESKLGTDIKVDELYYPWLNTGIRTDRTALFDYFGDDGTIMAGGKKIVDDFRRLLNQDYNAFKANKEHYNDWNEFN
-7 IIYYLLVF
+7 IDLNKDTIMNVNDFNIYGDMYKINSGDSS
-15 SICLTSFSTLVFAK
+15 SIDTYKNDSSMDLALTVDLSTLVKAENTYGLVMGISDGYLRGIGKKGNGYARK
-29 DDYFK
+29 DDKFAFTLDFPKEAILTEDAEFEIEGLEGYNLK
-34 GDWDDVEIIYE
+34 HEELRSNDSDRKKIIIYA
-45 PEEDEDEDED
+45 DEDIIK
-55 EVPTAQEAIRD
+55 PTM
-66 NYWAEIEEDNT
+66 NYIDFYNT
-77 LPGGI
+77 L
-82 YPKYLLKPEDDIFK
+82 
-96 SVKSY
+96 
-101 DKEEYS
+101 
-107 RSTGIYKDIN
+107 
-117 TLVYS
+117 
-122 PFMGDVFDYISKPE
+122 
-136 ENISYNIYTEVLRT
+136 
-150 SDEINKLKDSLEQ
+150 NKW
-163 KYPEIIKK
+163 
-171 YVDRKAL
+171 
-178 CEELKNNGTITQD
+178 
-191 QYEEYI
+191 
-197 EKCNEILGDYY
+197 
-208 EFEERLKAIEEEKAM
+208 
-223 QKAKLE
+223 
-229 QLKKSLNDID
+229 
-239 NNPNLTD
+239 NPN
-246 EEKKEEKYKQWW
+246 
-258 NPYVDDTYTDNYQY
+258 
-272 HNPFNFD
+272 
-279 FKTDFI
+279 
-285 RERYEL
+285 
-291 NVYGDLSVNN
+291 
-301 DTQRT
+301 
-306 SIKRITRGS
+306 
-315 NLDISLS
+315 
-322 VDLSN
+322 
-327 LYKWHNTILWGNI
+327 
-340 NGVSNAFGWYLKGEA
+340 
-355 AIRGLDSQLVFV
+355 
-367 LNIPKGISLTD
+367 
-378 DANIELLGLDS
+378 
-389 FEREALST
+389 
-397 EEESELKELN
+397 
-407 EQNTDSK
+407 
-414 KIVIKYRRKQN
+414 
-425 LANNQQ
+425 
-431 SGVNYEEIAGRK
+431 
-443 YFDNYRKI
+443 
-451 NDVTLKISGAK
+451 VTLKIKGIKFNNSIK
-462 LDADAPSNQDLK
+462 NNK
-474 ITASVVG
+474 NYTITASIAG
-481 MYDEYRKVRDDI
+481 MYDIILSKNKSVLDNLK
-493 FNKYSKKAVGDYNN
+493 FNKKTDGIRRFVV
-507 GAKSYYFFAAKQ
+507 FAAKQ
-519 SDEGRDAAADRDKP
+519 SNEGTDAAADKNKP

-546 ASHNPVVTFINDDRF
+546 ASHNPVVTFINNDRY

-616 HAIYKKDRRYDD
+616 YAIYKKDRRYDD
-628 EERETADEE
+628 ESETADEE

-806 ITKHRSAILRFTDT
+806 ITKHRSAILWFTDT

-846 NWLNVN
+846 NWLKVN

>member
-1 MKRIKN
+1 MKKKIISLFLLLGLILSVIPLNSYAQFGPIVTDEDVEGWIKDNYWVELEKDGLNAVPIGVNPSKESKLGTDIKVDELYYPWLNTGIRTDRAALFDYFGDDGTIMAGGQKIVDDFRRLLNQDYNAFKANNKHYNDWNEFN
-7 IIYYLLVF
+7 IDINKDTIMNVNDFNIYGDMYKINSGDSS
-15 SICLTSFSTLVFAK
+15 SIDTYKNNASMDLALTVDLSTLVKAENTYGLVMGISDGHQSEIGKKGNGYAREDDKFAFILDFPK
-29 DDYFK
+29 EAILDEDPEFEIEGLEGYTPK
-34 GDWDDVEIIYE
+34 HEELRSNDSDRKKIIIYAD
-45 PEEDEDEDED
+45 DEKIN
-55 EVPTAQEAIRD
+55 TTK
-66 NYWAEIEEDNT
+66 NYIDFYNT
-77 LPGGI
+77 L
-82 YPKYLLKPEDDIFK
+82 
-96 SVKSY
+96 
-101 DKEEYS
+101 
-107 RSTGIYKDIN
+107 
-117 TLVYS
+117 
-122 PFMGDVFDYISKPE
+122 
-136 ENISYNIYTEVLRT
+136 
-150 SDEINKLKDSLEQ
+150 NKW
-163 KYPEIIKK
+163 
-171 YVDRKAL
+171 
-178 CEELKNNGTITQD
+178 
-191 QYEEYI
+191 
-197 EKCNEILGDYY
+197 
-208 EFEERLKAIEEEKAM
+208 
-223 QKAKLE
+223 
-229 QLKKSLNDID
+229 
-239 NNPNLTD
+239 NPN
-246 EEKKEEKYKQWW
+246 
-258 NPYVDDTYTDNYQY
+258 
-272 HNPFNFD
+272 
-279 FKTDFI
+279 
-285 RERYEL
+285 
-291 NVYGDLSVNN
+291 
-301 DTQRT
+301 
-306 SIKRITRGS
+306 
-315 NLDISLS
+315 
-322 VDLSN
+322 
-327 LYKWHNTILWGNI
+327 
-340 NGVSNAFGWYLKGEA
+340 
-355 AIRGLDSQLVFV
+355 
-367 LNIPKGISLTD
+367 
-378 DANIELLGLDS
+378 
-389 FEREALST
+389 
-397 EEESELKELN
+397 
-407 EQNTDSK
+407 
-414 KIVIKYRRKQN
+414 
-425 LANNQQ
+425 
-431 SGVNYEEIAGRK
+431 
-443 YFDNYRKI
+443 
-451 NDVTLKISGAK
+451 VTLKIKGIKFNNSIK
-462 LDADAPSNQDLK
+462 NNK
-474 ITASVVG
+474 NYTITASIAG
-481 MYDEYRKVRDDI
+481 MYDIILSKNKSVLDNLK
-493 FNKYSKKAVGDYNN
+493 FNQPTDGIRRFVV
-507 GAKSYYFFAAKQ
+507 FAAKQ
-519 SDEGRDAAADRDKP
+519 SDEGRDAAADKNKP

-546 ASHNPVVTFINDDRF
+546 ASHNPVVTFINDDRY

-616 HAIYKKDRRYDD
+616 YAIYKKDRRYDD
-628 EERETADEE
+628 ERETADEE

-743 GGLQGFVDVPYTH
+743 GGLQCFVDVPYTH

-806 ITKHRSAILRFTDT
+806 ITKHRSAILWFTDT

>member
-1 MKRIKN
+1 MKKKIISLFLLLGLILSVIPLNSYAQFGPIVTGDDVDVWIKDNYWVELEKDGLNAVPIGVNPNKESKLGTN
-7 IIYYLLVF
+7 IKVDELYYPWLNTGIRTDRTALFDYFGDDGTIMAGGKKIVDDFRRLLNQDYDAFKDNNKPYNDWNEFNIDLNKDTIMNINDFNIYGDMYKINSVDSS
-15 SICLTSFSTLVFAK
+15 SIDTYKNDSSMDLALTVDLSTLVKAENTYGLVMGISDGYLRGIGKKGNGYARK
-29 DDYFK
+29 DDKFAFTLDFPKEAILTEDAEFEIEGLEGYNLK
-34 GDWDDVEIIYE
+34 HEELRSNDSDRKKIIIYA
-45 PEEDEDEDED
+45 DEDNIK
-55 EVPTAQEAIRD
+55 PTMKYID
-66 NYWAEIEEDNT
+66 FYNT
-77 LPGGI
+77 L
-82 YPKYLLKPEDDIFK
+82 
-96 SVKSY
+96 
-101 DKEEYS
+101 
-107 RSTGIYKDIN
+107 
-117 TLVYS
+117 
-122 PFMGDVFDYISKPE
+122 
-136 ENISYNIYTEVLRT
+136 
-150 SDEINKLKDSLEQ
+150 NKW
-163 KYPEIIKK
+163 
-171 YVDRKAL
+171 
-178 CEELKNNGTITQD
+178 
-191 QYEEYI
+191 
-197 EKCNEILGDYY
+197 
-208 EFEERLKAIEEEKAM
+208 
-223 QKAKLE
+223 
-229 QLKKSLNDID
+229 
-239 NNPNLTD
+239 NPN
-246 EEKKEEKYKQWW
+246 
-258 NPYVDDTYTDNYQY
+258 
-272 HNPFNFD
+272 
-279 FKTDFI
+279 
-285 RERYEL
+285 
-291 NVYGDLSVNN
+291 
-301 DTQRT
+301 
-306 SIKRITRGS
+306 
-315 NLDISLS
+315 
-322 VDLSN
+322 
-327 LYKWHNTILWGNI
+327 
-340 NGVSNAFGWYLKGEA
+340 
-355 AIRGLDSQLVFV
+355 
-367 LNIPKGISLTD
+367 
-378 DANIELLGLDS
+378 
-389 FEREALST
+389 
-397 EEESELKELN
+397 
-407 EQNTDSK
+407 
-414 KIVIKYRRKQN
+414 
-425 LANNQQ
+425 
-431 SGVNYEEIAGRK
+431 
-443 YFDNYRKI
+443 
-451 NDVTLKISGAK
+451 VTLKIKGIKFNNSIK
-462 LDADAPSNQDLK
+462 NNK
-474 ITASVVG
+474 NYTITASIAG
-481 MYDEYRKVRDDI
+481 MYDIILSKNKSVLDNLK
-493 FNKYSKKAVGDYNN
+493 FNKTTDGIRRFVV
-507 GAKSYYFFAAKQ
+507 FAAKQ
-519 SDEGRDAAADRDKP
+519 SNEGTDAAADKNKP

-601 MTFTGDTVVYEDMTV
+601 MRFTGDTVVYEDMTV
-616 HAIYKKDRRYDD
+616 YAIYKRDRRYDD
-628 EERETADEE
+628 ERETADEE

>member
-1 MKRIKN
+1 MNKKFTRIFSLLIVFLLSLSFYPGSFVKAEDGDIDINKMIKDNYWIDFKTVDKFGRIYLVPEGADLIEKSFLKNLAENDMDTEKMNYNTGFRTDRNALFDVSGLDASFWIKEFITRDYSDKNPYYVPTPDGKQINIFKDGKANNPLNFDIDKKTIVNTDDYNMYADLVNAKNNNTNNVDKFRVGDNFALDFVIDTSILTKYQNTRFLSAVNTQGALSDVWLADHGIALADDIYVFNLDFPKGIDISEMKLDLEGLEGYTLETQTNEVGERTKVRVVADEDKERSIVTVKDFFNKLNNSSERIILRIKN
-7 IIYYLLVF
+7 L
-15 SICLTSFSTLVFAK
+15 
-29 DDYFK
+29 
-34 GDWDDVEIIYE
+34 
-45 PEEDEDEDED
+45 
-55 EVPTAQEAIRD
+55 
-66 NYWAEIEEDNT
+66 
-77 LPGGI
+77 
-82 YPKYLLKPEDDIFK
+82 
-96 SVKSY
+96 
-101 DKEEYS
+101 
-107 RSTGIYKDIN
+107 
-117 TLVYS
+117 
-122 PFMGDVFDYISKPE
+122 
-136 ENISYNIYTEVLRT
+136 
-150 SDEINKLKDSLEQ
+150 
-163 KYPEIIKK
+163 
-171 YVDRKAL
+171 
-178 CEELKNNGTITQD
+178 
-191 QYEEYI
+191 
-197 EKCNEILGDYY
+197 
-208 EFEERLKAIEEEKAM
+208 
-223 QKAKLE
+223 
-229 QLKKSLNDID
+229 
-239 NNPNLTD
+239 
-246 EEKKEEKYKQWW
+246 
-258 NPYVDDTYTDNYQY
+258 
-272 HNPFNFD
+272 
-279 FKTDFI
+279 
-285 RERYEL
+285 
-291 NVYGDLSVNN
+291 
-301 DTQRT
+301 
-306 SIKRITRGS
+306 
-315 NLDISLS
+315 
-322 VDLSN
+322 
-327 LYKWHNTILWGNI
+327 
-340 NGVSNAFGWYLKGEA
+340 
-355 AIRGLDSQLVFV
+355 
-367 LNIPKGISLTD
+367 
-378 DANIELLGLDS
+378 
-389 FEREALST
+389 
-397 EEESELKELN
+397 
-407 EQNTDSK
+407 
-414 KIVIKYRRKQN
+414 
-425 LANNQQ
+425 
-431 SGVNYEEIAGRK
+431 
-443 YFDNYRKI
+443 KI
-451 NDVTLKISGAK
+451 NSAANTAGE
-462 LDADAPSNQDLK
+462 NQ
-474 ITASVVG
+474 ITASFGG
-481 MYDEYRKVRDDI
+481 MHDLCMTYDTNRIELESKDKNDRQYIQYYKSQECFINRDI
-493 FNKYSKKAVGDYNN
+493 VS
-507 GAKSYYFFAAKQ
+507 FAAKQ
-519 SDEGRDAAADRDKP
+519 SNEGIDAAADPKKP

-546 ASHNPVVTFINDDRF
+546 IGHNPVVTFINNDRY

-616 HAIYKKDRRYDD
+616 YAIYKKDRRYDD
-628 EERETADEE
+628 EREAADEE

-806 ITKHRSAILRFTDT
+806 ITKHRSAILWFTDT

>member
-1 MKRIKN
+1 MKKKIISLFLLLGLILSVIPLNSYAQFGPIVTGDDVDGWIKDNYWVELEKDGLNAVPIGVNPNKESKLGTN
-7 IIYYLLVF
+7 IKVDELYYPWLNTGIRTDRTALFDYFGDDGTIMAGGKKIVDDFRRLLNQDYDAFKDNNKPYNDWNEFNIDLNKDTIMNINDFNIYGDMYKINSVDSS
-15 SICLTSFSTLVFAK
+15 SIDTYKNDSSMDLALTVDLSTLVKAENTYGLVMGISDGYLRGIGKKGNGYARK
-29 DDYFK
+29 DDKFAFTLDFPKEAILTEDAEFEIEGLEGYNLK
-34 GDWDDVEIIYE
+34 HEELRSNDSDRKKIIIYA
-45 PEEDEDEDED
+45 DEDNIK
-55 EVPTAQEAIRD
+55 PTM
-66 NYWAEIEEDNT
+66 NYIDFYNT
-77 LPGGI
+77 L
-82 YPKYLLKPEDDIFK
+82 
-96 SVKSY
+96 
-101 DKEEYS
+101 
-107 RSTGIYKDIN
+107 
-117 TLVYS
+117 
-122 PFMGDVFDYISKPE
+122 
-136 ENISYNIYTEVLRT
+136 
-150 SDEINKLKDSLEQ
+150 NKW
-163 KYPEIIKK
+163 
-171 YVDRKAL
+171 
-178 CEELKNNGTITQD
+178 
-191 QYEEYI
+191 
-197 EKCNEILGDYY
+197 
-208 EFEERLKAIEEEKAM
+208 
-223 QKAKLE
+223 
-229 QLKKSLNDID
+229 
-239 NNPNLTD
+239 NPN
-246 EEKKEEKYKQWW
+246 
-258 NPYVDDTYTDNYQY
+258 
-272 HNPFNFD
+272 
-279 FKTDFI
+279 
-285 RERYEL
+285 
-291 NVYGDLSVNN
+291 
-301 DTQRT
+301 
-306 SIKRITRGS
+306 
-315 NLDISLS
+315 
-322 VDLSN
+322 
-327 LYKWHNTILWGNI
+327 
-340 NGVSNAFGWYLKGEA
+340 
-355 AIRGLDSQLVFV
+355 
-367 LNIPKGISLTD
+367 
-378 DANIELLGLDS
+378 
-389 FEREALST
+389 
-397 EEESELKELN
+397 
-407 EQNTDSK
+407 
-414 KIVIKYRRKQN
+414 
-425 LANNQQ
+425 
-431 SGVNYEEIAGRK
+431 
-443 YFDNYRKI
+443 
-451 NDVTLKISGAK
+451 VTLKIKGIKFNNSIK
-462 LDADAPSNQDLK
+462 NNK
-474 ITASVVG
+474 NYTITASIAG
-481 MYDEYRKVRDDI
+481 MYDIILSKNKSVLDNLK
-493 FNKYSKKAVGDYNN
+493 FNKTTDGIRRFVV
-507 GAKSYYFFAAKQ
+507 FAAKQ
-519 SDEGRDAAADRDKP
+519 SNEGTDAAADKNKP

-546 ASHNPVVTFINDDRF
+546 ASHNPVVTFINNDRY

-616 HAIYKKDRRYDD
+616 YAIYKKDRRYDD
-628 EERETADEE
+628 ERETADEE

-792 ITNRMLTRRADKDF
+792 ITNRMLTRRADKNF

>member
-1 MKRIKN
+1 MKKKIISLFLLLGLILSVVPLNSYAQFGPIVTDEDVEGWIKDNYWVELEKDGLNAVPIGVNPSKESKLGTDIKVDELYYPWLNTGIRTDRAALFDYFGDDGTIMAGGKKIVDDFRRLLNQDYNAFKANNKHYNDWNEFN
-7 IIYYLLVF
+7 IDLNKDTIMNVNDFNIYGDMYKINSGDSS
-15 SICLTSFSTLVFAK
+15 SIDTYKNNASMDLALTVDLSTLVKAENTYGLVMGISDGYQSGIGKKGSGYAREDDKFAFTLDFPK
-29 DDYFK
+29 EAILDE
-34 GDWDDVEIIYE
+34 DVKFEIEGLEGYTLKHEELRSNSIDRKKIIIYA
-45 PEEDEDEDED
+45 DEDNIK
-55 EVPTAQEAIRD
+55 PTM
-66 NYWAEIEEDNT
+66 NYIDFYNT
-77 LPGGI
+77 L
-82 YPKYLLKPEDDIFK
+82 
-96 SVKSY
+96 
-101 DKEEYS
+101 
-107 RSTGIYKDIN
+107 
-117 TLVYS
+117 
-122 PFMGDVFDYISKPE
+122 
-136 ENISYNIYTEVLRT
+136 
-150 SDEINKLKDSLEQ
+150 NKW
-163 KYPEIIKK
+163 
-171 YVDRKAL
+171 
-178 CEELKNNGTITQD
+178 
-191 QYEEYI
+191 
-197 EKCNEILGDYY
+197 
-208 EFEERLKAIEEEKAM
+208 
-223 QKAKLE
+223 
-229 QLKKSLNDID
+229 
-239 NNPNLTD
+239 NPN
-246 EEKKEEKYKQWW
+246 
-258 NPYVDDTYTDNYQY
+258 
-272 HNPFNFD
+272 
-279 FKTDFI
+279 
-285 RERYEL
+285 
-291 NVYGDLSVNN
+291 
-301 DTQRT
+301 
-306 SIKRITRGS
+306 
-315 NLDISLS
+315 
-322 VDLSN
+322 
-327 LYKWHNTILWGNI
+327 
-340 NGVSNAFGWYLKGEA
+340 
-355 AIRGLDSQLVFV
+355 
-367 LNIPKGISLTD
+367 
-378 DANIELLGLDS
+378 
-389 FEREALST
+389 
-397 EEESELKELN
+397 
-407 EQNTDSK
+407 
-414 KIVIKYRRKQN
+414 
-425 LANNQQ
+425 
-431 SGVNYEEIAGRK
+431 
-443 YFDNYRKI
+443 
-451 NDVTLKISGAK
+451 VTLKIKGIKFNNSIK
-462 LDADAPSNQDLK
+462 SNK
-474 ITASVVG
+474 NYTITASIAG
-481 MYDEYRKVRDDI
+481 MYDI
-493 FNKYSKKAVGDYNN
+493 ILSKKKDVLDNLEFNQTTDGIRRYVV
-507 GAKSYYFFAAKQ
+507 FAAKQ
-519 SDEGRDAAADRDKP
+519 SKEGKDDAADKTKP

-616 HAIYKKDRRYDD
+616 YAIYKKDRRYDD
-628 EERETADEE
+628 ERETADEE

>member
-1 MKRIKN
+1 MKKKIISLFLLLGLILSVIPLNSYAQLGPIVTEDDVNGWINNNYWVNLEKDGLNAVPIGVNPNKESKLGTDIKVDELYYPWLNTGIRTDRTALFDYFGDDGTIMAGGKKIVDDFRRLLNQDYNAFKAN
-7 IIYYLLVF
+7 IKHYNDWNEFNIDLNKDTIMNINDFNIYGDMYKINSVDSS
-15 SICLTSFSTLVFAK
+15 SIDTYKNDSSMDLALTVDLSTLVKAENTYGLVMGISDGHQSGIGKKGNGYAREDDKFAFTLDFPK
-29 DDYFK
+29 EAILTEDAEFEIEGLEGYNLKHEELRSNDSDRK
-34 GDWDDVEIIYE
+34 KIIIYA
-45 PEEDEDEDED
+45 DEDNIK
-55 EVPTAQEAIRD
+55 PTM
-66 NYWAEIEEDNT
+66 NYIDFYNT
-77 LPGGI
+77 L
-82 YPKYLLKPEDDIFK
+82 
-96 SVKSY
+96 
-101 DKEEYS
+101 
-107 RSTGIYKDIN
+107 
-117 TLVYS
+117 
-122 PFMGDVFDYISKPE
+122 
-136 ENISYNIYTEVLRT
+136 
-150 SDEINKLKDSLEQ
+150 NKW
-163 KYPEIIKK
+163 
-171 YVDRKAL
+171 
-178 CEELKNNGTITQD
+178 
-191 QYEEYI
+191 
-197 EKCNEILGDYY
+197 
-208 EFEERLKAIEEEKAM
+208 
-223 QKAKLE
+223 
-229 QLKKSLNDID
+229 
-239 NNPNLTD
+239 NPN
-246 EEKKEEKYKQWW
+246 
-258 NPYVDDTYTDNYQY
+258 
-272 HNPFNFD
+272 
-279 FKTDFI
+279 
-285 RERYEL
+285 
-291 NVYGDLSVNN
+291 
-301 DTQRT
+301 
-306 SIKRITRGS
+306 
-315 NLDISLS
+315 
-322 VDLSN
+322 
-327 LYKWHNTILWGNI
+327 
-340 NGVSNAFGWYLKGEA
+340 
-355 AIRGLDSQLVFV
+355 
-367 LNIPKGISLTD
+367 
-378 DANIELLGLDS
+378 
-389 FEREALST
+389 
-397 EEESELKELN
+397 
-407 EQNTDSK
+407 
-414 KIVIKYRRKQN
+414 
-425 LANNQQ
+425 
-431 SGVNYEEIAGRK
+431 
-443 YFDNYRKI
+443 
-451 NDVTLKISGAK
+451 VTLKIKGIKFNNSIK
-462 LDADAPSNQDLK
+462 NNK
-474 ITASVVG
+474 NYTITASIAG
-481 MYDEYRKVRDDI
+481 MYDIILSKNKSVLDNLK
-493 FNKYSKKAVGDYNN
+493 FNETTDGIRRFVV
-507 GAKSYYFFAAKQ
+507 FAAKQ
-519 SDEGRDAAADRDKP
+519 SKEGIDAAADPDKP

-561 YDEREVYEGTSI
+561 YDEKEVYEGTSI

-616 HAIYKKDRRYDD
+616 YAIYKKDRRYDD
-628 EERETADEE
+628 ERETADEE

>member
-1 MKRIKN
+1 MKKKIISILLLLGLILSVIPLNSYAQFSPVTEGDVDGWIKDNYWVELEKDGLNAVPIGVNPNKESKLGTDIKVDELYYPWLNTGIRTDRAALFDYFGDDGTIMAGGKKIVDDFRRLLKQDYNAFKANNKHYNDWNEFN
-7 IIYYLLVF
+7 IDLNKDTIMNINDFNIYGDMYKINSGDSS
-15 SICLTSFSTLVFAK
+15 SIDTYKNNASMDLALTVDLSTLVKAENTYGLVMGISDGYQSEIGKKGNGYARGDYKFAFTLDFPK
-29 DDYFK
+29 EAILDEDPEFEIEGLK
-34 GDWDDVEIIYE
+34 GLEGHNLEYEELRSNDSDRKKIIIYA
-45 PEEDEDEDED
+45 DEDNIK
-55 EVPTAQEAIRD
+55 PTMEYID
-66 NYWAEIEEDNT
+66 FYNT
-77 LPGGI
+77 L
-82 YPKYLLKPEDDIFK
+82 
-96 SVKSY
+96 
-101 DKEEYS
+101 
-107 RSTGIYKDIN
+107 
-117 TLVYS
+117 
-122 PFMGDVFDYISKPE
+122 
-136 ENISYNIYTEVLRT
+136 
-150 SDEINKLKDSLEQ
+150 NKW
-163 KYPEIIKK
+163 
-171 YVDRKAL
+171 
-178 CEELKNNGTITQD
+178 
-191 QYEEYI
+191 
-197 EKCNEILGDYY
+197 
-208 EFEERLKAIEEEKAM
+208 
-223 QKAKLE
+223 
-229 QLKKSLNDID
+229 
-239 NNPNLTD
+239 NPN
-246 EEKKEEKYKQWW
+246 
-258 NPYVDDTYTDNYQY
+258 
-272 HNPFNFD
+272 
-279 FKTDFI
+279 
-285 RERYEL
+285 
-291 NVYGDLSVNN
+291 
-301 DTQRT
+301 
-306 SIKRITRGS
+306 
-315 NLDISLS
+315 
-322 VDLSN
+322 
-327 LYKWHNTILWGNI
+327 
-340 NGVSNAFGWYLKGEA
+340 
-355 AIRGLDSQLVFV
+355 
-367 LNIPKGISLTD
+367 
-378 DANIELLGLDS
+378 
-389 FEREALST
+389 
-397 EEESELKELN
+397 
-407 EQNTDSK
+407 
-414 KIVIKYRRKQN
+414 
-425 LANNQQ
+425 
-431 SGVNYEEIAGRK
+431 
-443 YFDNYRKI
+443 
-451 NDVTLKISGAK
+451 VTLKIKGIKFNNSIK
-462 LDADAPSNQDLK
+462 NNK
-474 ITASVVG
+474 NYTITASIAG
-481 MYDEYRKVRDDI
+481 MYDIILSKNKSVLDNLK
-493 FNKYSKKAVGDYNN
+493 FNQPTDGIRRFVV
-507 GAKSYYFFAAKQ
+507 FAAKQ
-519 SDEGRDAAADRDKP
+519 SKEGTDAAADPDKP

-546 ASHNPVVTFINDDRF
+546 ASHNPVVTFINNDRY

-581 DPEKRG
+581 DPKKRG
-587 YKFIEWNTMPDGSG
+587 YKFIEWNTRPDGSG

-616 HAIYKKDRRYDD
+616 YAIYKKDRRYDD
-628 EERETADEE
+628 ESETADEE

>member
-1 MKRIKN
+1 MKKK
-7 IIYYLLVF
+7 IISLFLLVGLILSVIPLNSYAQF
-15 SICLTSFSTLVFAK
+15 GPIVTEDDVDGWIKDNYWVELEKDGLNAVPIGVNPNKESKLGTDIKVDELYYPWLNTGIRTDRAALFDYFGDDGTIMAGGKKIVDDFRRLLKQDYTAYMANEKHYNDWQEFNIDLNKDTIMNVNDFNIYGDMYKINSVDSSSIDTYKNDSSMDLALTVDLSTLVKVENTYGLVMGISDGHQSEIGKKGNGYAREDDKFAFILDFPK
-29 DDYFK
+29 EAIIDKYAQFEIEGLEGYIPKHEELRSNDSDRK
-34 GDWDDVEIIYE
+34 KIIIYAD
-45 PEEDEDEDED
+45 DEKIN
-55 EVPTAQEAIRD
+55 TTK
-66 NYWAEIEEDNT
+66 NYIDFYNT
-77 LPGGI
+77 L
-82 YPKYLLKPEDDIFK
+82 
-96 SVKSY
+96 
-101 DKEEYS
+101 
-107 RSTGIYKDIN
+107 
-117 TLVYS
+117 
-122 PFMGDVFDYISKPE
+122 
-136 ENISYNIYTEVLRT
+136 
-150 SDEINKLKDSLEQ
+150 NKW
-163 KYPEIIKK
+163 
-171 YVDRKAL
+171 
-178 CEELKNNGTITQD
+178 
-191 QYEEYI
+191 
-197 EKCNEILGDYY
+197 
-208 EFEERLKAIEEEKAM
+208 
-223 QKAKLE
+223 
-229 QLKKSLNDID
+229 
-239 NNPNLTD
+239 NPN
-246 EEKKEEKYKQWW
+246 
-258 NPYVDDTYTDNYQY
+258 
-272 HNPFNFD
+272 
-279 FKTDFI
+279 
-285 RERYEL
+285 
-291 NVYGDLSVNN
+291 
-301 DTQRT
+301 
-306 SIKRITRGS
+306 
-315 NLDISLS
+315 
-322 VDLSN
+322 
-327 LYKWHNTILWGNI
+327 
-340 NGVSNAFGWYLKGEA
+340 
-355 AIRGLDSQLVFV
+355 
-367 LNIPKGISLTD
+367 
-378 DANIELLGLDS
+378 
-389 FEREALST
+389 
-397 EEESELKELN
+397 
-407 EQNTDSK
+407 
-414 KIVIKYRRKQN
+414 
-425 LANNQQ
+425 
-431 SGVNYEEIAGRK
+431 
-443 YFDNYRKI
+443 
-451 NDVTLKISGAK
+451 VTLKIKGIKFNNSIK
-462 LDADAPSNQDLK
+462 NNK
-474 ITASVVG
+474 NYTITASIAG
-481 MYDEYRKVRDDI
+481 MYDIILSKNESVLDNLK
-493 FNKYSKKAVGDYNN
+493 FNETTDGIRRFVV
-507 GAKSYYFFAAKQ
+507 FAAKQ
-519 SDEGRDAAADRDKP
+519 SKEGRDAAADPDKP

-546 ASHNPVVTFINDDRF
+546 ASHNPVVTFINNDRY

-601 MTFTGDTVVYEDMTV
+601 MSFTGDTVVYEDMTV
-616 HAIYKKDRRYDD
+616 YAIYKRDRRYDD
-628 EERETADEE
+628 ERETADEE

-806 ITKHRSAILRFTDT
+806 ITKHRSAILWFTDT

>member
-1 MKRIKN
+1 MNKK
-7 IIYYLLVF
+7 IIRLISL
-15 SICLTSFSTLVFAK
+15 CFAFIIFVSVLPSSVLK
-29 DDYFK
+29 AEDDLSEDY
-34 GDWDDVEIIYE
+34 VEIN
-45 PEEDEDEDED
+45 DEKLNEW
-55 EVPTAQEAIRD
+55 IKD
-66 NYWAEIEEDNT
+66 NYWVELEKVDTGYIDSSRKRIDLVPKGADITKISFLKYLKLDSGFSSLSSNLGIRTDRQGLFDLIDVNGIVELRRSKLLKDWSEDKDTFETIPNSLTHSGDKNVYPWKGGKINNPLNFDINNSTFTYNNDFDMYGDLKNPKTNNTKSVDNFRIGESFNLDFNVNTSMFTKYMNT
-77 LPGGI
+77 LFLDIVSMSGGLANV
-82 YPKYLLKPEDDIFK
+82 YLADNGIILTDDIFVFTLDFPK
-96 SVKSY
+96 EVDIDMKDLKKHFEIEGLEGYDLNPEVVKDDETGKKIRVTAY
-101 DKEEYS
+101 KTKKE
-107 RSTGIYKDIN
+107 KDIEKYIV
-117 TLVYS
+117 TIR
-122 PFMGDVFDYISKPE
+122 DYF
-136 ENISYNIYTEVLRT
+136 SY
-150 SDEINKLKDSLEQ
+150 
-163 KYPEIIKK
+163 
-171 YVDRKAL
+171 
-178 CEELKNNGTITQD
+178 
-191 QYEEYI
+191 
-197 EKCNEILGDYY
+197 
-208 EFEERLKAIEEEKAM
+208 
-223 QKAKLE
+223 
-229 QLKKSLNDID
+229 LNDSSRF
-239 NNPNLTD
+239 NGLLNL
-246 EEKKEEKYKQWW
+246 K
-258 NPYVDDTYTDNYQY
+258 
-272 HNPFNFD
+272 
-279 FKTDFI
+279 
-285 RERYEL
+285 
-291 NVYGDLSVNN
+291 
-301 DTQRT
+301 
-306 SIKRITRGS
+306 IK
-315 NLDISLS
+315 NL
-322 VDLSN
+322 
-327 LYKWHNTILWGNI
+327 
-340 NGVSNAFGWYLKGEA
+340 
-355 AIRGLDSQLVFV
+355 
-367 LNIPKGISLTD
+367 
-378 DANIELLGLDS
+378 
-389 FEREALST
+389 
-397 EEESELKELN
+397 
-407 EQNTDSK
+407 
-414 KIVIKYRRKQN
+414 
-425 LANNQQ
+425 
-431 SGVNYEEIAGRK
+431 
-443 YFDNYRKI
+443 KI
-451 NDVTLKISGAK
+451 NNNIDTSK
-462 LDADAPSNQDLK
+462 NYT
-474 ITASVVG
+474 ITASFGG
-481 MYDEYRKVRDDI
+481 MYDHCMTYKENKNELRTKGKSKRFEYIDQYGRTQ
-493 FNKYSKKAVGDYNN
+493 S
-507 GAKSYYFFAAKQ
+507 SYFERNYFIFAAKQ
-519 SDEGRDAAADRDKP
+519 SNEGRDAAADRDKP

-616 HAIYKKDRRYDD
+616 YAIYKKDRRYDD
-628 EERETADEE
+628 ERETADEE

>member
-1 MKRIKN
+1 MKKKIISFFLLLGLILSVIPLNSYAQFGPIVTEDDVDGWIKDNYWVELEKDGLNAVPIGVNPNKESKLGTDIKVDELYYPWLNTGIRTDRAALFDYFGDDGTIMADGKKIVDDFRRLLNQDYNAFKANKEHYNDWNEFN
-7 IIYYLLVF
+7 IDLNKDTIMNVNDFNIYGDMYKINSGDSS
-15 SICLTSFSTLVFAK
+15 SIDTYKNNASMDLALTVDLSTLVKAENTYGLVMGISDGYQKGIGKKGNGYAREDDKFAFTLDFPK
-29 DDYFK
+29 EAILAEDAEFEIEGLEEYNLKHEELRSNDSDRK
-34 GDWDDVEIIYE
+34 KIIIY
-45 PEEDEDEDED
+45 
-55 EVPTAQEAIRD
+55 A
-66 NYWAEIEEDNT
+66 
-77 LPGGI
+77 
-82 YPKYLLKPEDDIFK
+82 
-96 SVKSY
+96 
-101 DKEEYS
+101 DKD
-107 RSTGIYKDIN
+107 DIN
-117 TLVYS
+117 TT
-122 PFMGDVFDYISKPE
+122 K
-136 ENISYNIYTEVLRT
+136 
-150 SDEINKLKDSLEQ
+150 
-163 KYPEIIKK
+163 
-171 YVDRKAL
+171 
-178 CEELKNNGTITQD
+178 
-191 QYEEYI
+191 EYI
-197 EKCNEILGDYY
+197 EFYNT
-208 EFEERLKAIEEEKAM
+208 
-223 QKAKLE
+223 
-229 QLKKSLNDID
+229 LNKW
-239 NNPNLTD
+239 NPN
-246 EEKKEEKYKQWW
+246 
-258 NPYVDDTYTDNYQY
+258 
-272 HNPFNFD
+272 
-279 FKTDFI
+279 
-285 RERYEL
+285 
-291 NVYGDLSVNN
+291 
-301 DTQRT
+301 
-306 SIKRITRGS
+306 
-315 NLDISLS
+315 
-322 VDLSN
+322 
-327 LYKWHNTILWGNI
+327 
-340 NGVSNAFGWYLKGEA
+340 
-355 AIRGLDSQLVFV
+355 
-367 LNIPKGISLTD
+367 
-378 DANIELLGLDS
+378 
-389 FEREALST
+389 
-397 EEESELKELN
+397 
-407 EQNTDSK
+407 
-414 KIVIKYRRKQN
+414 
-425 LANNQQ
+425 
-431 SGVNYEEIAGRK
+431 
-443 YFDNYRKI
+443 
-451 NDVTLKISGAK
+451 VTLKIKGIKFNNSIK
-462 LDADAPSNQDLK
+462 NNK
-474 ITASVVG
+474 NYTITASIAG
-481 MYDEYRKVRDDI
+481 MYDIILSKNESVLDNLK
-493 FNKYSKKAVGDYNN
+493 FNETTDGIRRFVV
-507 GAKSYYFFAAKQ
+507 FAAKQ
-519 SDEGRDAAADRDKP
+519 SKEGRDAAADPDKP

-601 MTFTGDTVVYEDMTV
+601 MTFTGDTVVYEDMTIY
-616 HAIYKKDRRYDD
+616 AIYKKDRRYDD
-628 EERETADEE
+628 ERETADEE

>member
-1 MKRIKN
+1 MKKKIISLFLLLGLIISVIPLNSYAQFGPIVTGDDVDGWIKDNYWVELEKDGLNAVPIGVNPNKESKLGTN
-7 IIYYLLVF
+7 IKVDELYYPWLNTGIRTDRTALFDYFGDDGTIMAGGKKIVDDFRRLLNQDYDAFKANNKPYNDWNEFNIDLNKDTIMNINDFNIYGDMYKINSVDSS
-15 SICLTSFSTLVFAK
+15 SIDTYKNDSSMDLALTVDLSTLVKAENTYGLVMGISDGHQSGIGKKGNGYARK
-29 DDYFK
+29 DDKFAFTLDFPKEAILTEDAEFEIEGLEGYNLK
-34 GDWDDVEIIYE
+34 HEELRSNDSDRKKIIIYA
-45 PEEDEDEDED
+45 DEDNIK
-55 EVPTAQEAIRD
+55 PTMKYID
-66 NYWAEIEEDNT
+66 FYNT
-77 LPGGI
+77 L
-82 YPKYLLKPEDDIFK
+82 
-96 SVKSY
+96 
-101 DKEEYS
+101 
-107 RSTGIYKDIN
+107 
-117 TLVYS
+117 
-122 PFMGDVFDYISKPE
+122 
-136 ENISYNIYTEVLRT
+136 
-150 SDEINKLKDSLEQ
+150 NKW
-163 KYPEIIKK
+163 
-171 YVDRKAL
+171 
-178 CEELKNNGTITQD
+178 
-191 QYEEYI
+191 
-197 EKCNEILGDYY
+197 
-208 EFEERLKAIEEEKAM
+208 
-223 QKAKLE
+223 
-229 QLKKSLNDID
+229 
-239 NNPNLTD
+239 NPN
-246 EEKKEEKYKQWW
+246 
-258 NPYVDDTYTDNYQY
+258 
-272 HNPFNFD
+272 
-279 FKTDFI
+279 
-285 RERYEL
+285 
-291 NVYGDLSVNN
+291 
-301 DTQRT
+301 
-306 SIKRITRGS
+306 
-315 NLDISLS
+315 
-322 VDLSN
+322 
-327 LYKWHNTILWGNI
+327 
-340 NGVSNAFGWYLKGEA
+340 
-355 AIRGLDSQLVFV
+355 
-367 LNIPKGISLTD
+367 
-378 DANIELLGLDS
+378 
-389 FEREALST
+389 
-397 EEESELKELN
+397 
-407 EQNTDSK
+407 
-414 KIVIKYRRKQN
+414 
-425 LANNQQ
+425 
-431 SGVNYEEIAGRK
+431 
-443 YFDNYRKI
+443 
-451 NDVTLKISGAK
+451 VTLKIKGIKFNNSIK
-462 LDADAPSNQDLK
+462 NNK
-474 ITASVVG
+474 NYTITASIAG
-481 MYDEYRKVRDDI
+481 MYDIILSKNKSVLDNLK
-493 FNKYSKKAVGDYNN
+493 FNKTTDGIRRFVV
-507 GAKSYYFFAAKQ
+507 FAAKQ
-519 SDEGRDAAADRDKP
+519 SNEGTDAAADKNKP

-546 ASHNPVVTFINDDRF
+546 ASHNPVVTFINNDRY

-616 HAIYKKDRRYDD
+616 YAIYKKDRRYDD
-628 EERETADEE
+628 ERETADEE

-831 ACNGHDYTRQGTIEE
+831 ACNGHDYTRQGSIEE